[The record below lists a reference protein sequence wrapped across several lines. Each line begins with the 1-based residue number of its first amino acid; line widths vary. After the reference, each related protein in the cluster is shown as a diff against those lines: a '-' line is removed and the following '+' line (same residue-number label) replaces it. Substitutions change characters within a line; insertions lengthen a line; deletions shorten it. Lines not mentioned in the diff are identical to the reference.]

1 MLVGVG
7 SQACNVVTYYG
18 DHFRNLESDM
28 HEREQ
33 CMQMVGSKSR
43 CDAATAEASCYLTV
57 TDILT
62 FNDESLFVRSPSFDD
77 TTQSSPCEYEAY
89 LLIAK
94 CLQLEEK
101 TCI

>member
-43 CDAATAEASCYLTV
+43 CDAAMAEASCYVTV

-62 FNDESLFVRSPSFDD
+62 FNNESLFVRNSSLNNS
-77 TTQSSPCEYEAY
+77 TQSNPCEYEAY
-89 LLIAK
+89 LLLAK

-101 TCI
+101 RCI